1 MWGKSTTKWAK
12 FAHSL
17 NPKEAAAVPMVSG
30 KHVCLSVALEG
41 AHIPWQQSL
50 PFSSA
55 VIKTPSPS
63 LLTNLSLKVQMIPKQ
78 RNVIRIQLLGIAI
91 SLLTLAGKWLNI
103 SIHLQGHD
111 RISSGFCHCTA
122 WWLPGHGRNP
132 ACKPSAQPSSHCSE
146 NANCQQFELEQQLQ
160 WNKVEINPL
169 SHPAPFPHRNKLVE
183 PPFIIKC
190 QKNPKQQGQKKKNP
204 TFCCANNHNTARK
217 TFIF

>member
-1 MWGKSTTKWAK
+1 MSQICPLPQSKGSSCCSYGEWETRLPQCGTGRSP
-12 FAHSL
+12 HSL
-17 NPKEAAAVPMVSG
+17 AAEP
-30 KHVCLSVALEG
+30 
-41 AHIPWQQSL
+41 SL
-50 PFSSA
+50 LLA

-111 RISSGFCHCTA
+111 RISSGFCHCTV

-190 QKNPKQQGQKKKNP
+190 QKNPKQQGQKKSP